1 MRQLA
6 LVLLTWIL
14 ACTSAG
20 SAYADKDS
28 TCEAYANRSMV
39 QIQKSEKYP
48 GCRAQGWFSGDRWR
62 KDWNYHFNA
71 CAKLYDIKTKAH
83 TAFTQAARKAR
94 DGQLTS
100 RLIKYF

>member
-48 GCRAQGWFSGDRWR
+48 GCRAQGWVLR
-62 KDWNYHFNA
+62 
-71 CAKLYDIKTKAH
+71 
-83 TAFTQAARKAR
+83 
-94 DGQLTS
+94 
-100 RLIKYF
+100 